1 MSIYILATL
10 VFAIDLVVSFAWARS
25 IKAISDNK
33 PVKAA
38 LWAGF
43 ITLSG
48 AITII
53 SYTENHLLLIPAV
66 IGSSIG
72 TFLSVRYKK

>member
-1 MSIYILATL
+1 MIWWLIIFT
-10 VFAIDLVVSFAWARS
+10 IDLIVSFAWAKA

-33 PVKAA
+33 PLIAA
-38 LWAGF
+38 LFAAF

-53 SYTENHLLLIPAV
+53 SYTTNHWLLIPAV
-66 IGSSIG
+66 LGSGVG
-72 TFLSVRYKK
+72 TYLSVRCK